1 MSLTGNAKANDVLK
15 GKINLL
21 KTIKGY
27 SAYEVAVINGFRGT
41 EEEWLVSL
49 EGIPTAVVEIV
60 DWEESTVNH
69 TVAEILEFASR
80 GRRVVFRYPLG
91 EPGSFMDYYLFRATS
106 ESVAFH
112 AQADRFDNGDI
123 NIGMLIVHDGNHF
136 YMDQIFINQE
146 PEVEIVYDW
155 EGESSLTTEEIY
167 EKSCMGKAV
176 ILRDTGDFEH
186 EETTDYA
193 LWHSDASS
201 AEFRSPVFIS
211 DNGEASVKI
220 VRVTAPNAVNRE
232 EKVISV
238 TAESIKE
245 ALGYT
250 PADEEN
256 AKQMVVTFAYDAN
269 GSLACT
275 PGVADVFA
283 AHRAGRTVVAVYEK
297 ARLTLSNAMSATLD
311 FTAEDWLRAEYKMIR
326 VSEAGSI
333 SYFTGKIADGKLDKN
348 QGEENYGKLM
358 GVNLRGEVVPVN
370 LNLDKTLSIEGR
382 VPDAKAV
389 GDALGN
395 KLDNDQGTTNAGKFL
410 GIGADGKVAPVTLNI
425 QTSVAKISEITLLAE
440 SWVERRDN
448 LYAQTVEIEGVTE
461 NSQVDITPSVE
472 QLVIFYEKD
481 LGFVT
486 ENDGGEVTVY
496 AIGQKPENDYTIQV
510 TITEVIT

>member
-1 MSLTGNAKANDVLK
+1 MSLKGNAEADRIVEGRVSMLK
-15 GKINLL
+15 QIR
-21 KTIKGY
+21 GY

-41 EEEWLVSL
+41 EAEWLVSL

-60 DWEESTVNH
+60 DWEEETVNH
-69 TVAEILEFASR
+69 TVEEILEFASR

-106 ESVAFH
+106 EGVAFH
-112 AQADRFDNGDI
+112 AQADSFDNGNV
-123 NIGMLIVHDGNHF
+123 NIGILVVHDGNHF

-146 PEVEIVYDW
+146 TEVETVYDW
-155 EGESSLTTEEIY
+155 DGECSMTTEEIY
-167 EKSCMGKAV
+167 ENSTMGKA
-176 ILRDTGDFEH
+176 IIFRDTGDFEH
-186 EETTDYA
+186 EETTSYA

-220 VRVTAPNAVNRE
+220 VRVTAPNAVSRE

-245 ALGYT
+245 TLGYT

-256 AKQMVVTFAYDAN
+256 AKQMVAAFAYDAN
-269 GSLACT
+269 GNLSCT
-275 PGVADVFA
+275 PGVTEVFA
-283 AHRAGRTVVAVYEK
+283 AHRAGRTVVAKYEK
-297 ARLTLSNAMSATLD
+297 ARLTLSNAASATLD

-358 GVNLRGEVVPVN
+358 GVNLRGEVVPV
-370 LNLDKTLSIEGR
+370 
-382 VPDAKAV
+382 
-389 GDALGN
+389 
-395 KLDNDQGTTNAGKFL
+395 
-410 GIGADGKVAPVTLNI
+410 TLNI
-425 QTSVAKISEITLLAE
+425 QTSVARISEITLLAE
-440 SWVERRDN
+440 SWVEKRDN
-448 LYAQTVEIEGVTE
+448 LYAQTVEIEGATE

-481 LGFVT
+481 LAFVT